1 MTDTTP
7 SAAPAVLVALDSS
20 HSTVSLSPA
29 DAAALVEPLAPADP
43 GAGGPSLVAD
53 NLTPAPG
60 SSPPSEPPAA
70 SGYSLAPPLDPPKP
84 GKVSGK
90 GSVLLRPEVL
100 RFLRLQKLLS
110 QQDMADDCWRRNFR
124 LSIATIKRA
133 EGGEAVRYR
142 TTREFA
148 RYFCVPVEYLML
160 EPIK

>member
-20 HSTVSLSPA
+20 RSTVPLSPA
-29 DAAALVEPLAPADP
+29 HAAALAVPLAPADP
-43 GAGGPSLVAD
+43 EAGGPSLVAD
-53 NLTPAPG
+53 TLTLAPG

-70 SGYSLAPPLDPPKP
+70 GGDSLAPPSDPPK
-84 GKVSGK
+84 SGK
-90 GSVLLRPEVL
+90 GRVFLRPEVL

-124 LSIATIKRA
+124 LSIATIKRS

-142 TTREFA
+142 TAREFA
-148 RYFCVPVEYLML
+148 RYFCVPVEYMLL